1 MKRTTIEE
9 RTASQLN
16 RVFFAL
22 SDNTRRTLLDRLYLR
37 DGQRLG
43 ELVAD
48 FEISRQSI
56 SRHLEVLEEA
66 GLIATK
72 RQTGKPCTSS
82 IEHQCVTR
90 TGCGSRSTPAFRSG
104 STASEPDLRRRP
116 PLRRPARSGG
126 RPHRGPEVSRLTGG
140 ASAAQGRVHDN
151 QSSTRRRS

>member
-72 RQTGKPCTSS
+72 RQNRETL
-82 IEHQCVTR
+82 HFLNR
-90 TGCGSRSTPAFRSG
+90 TPMRNAHRLWLEKYSRVQVGIDCF
-104 STASEPDLRRRP
+104 
-116 PLRRPARSGG
+116 
-126 RPHRGPEVSRLTGG
+126 
-140 ASAAQGRVHDN
+140 
-151 QSSTRRRS
+151 